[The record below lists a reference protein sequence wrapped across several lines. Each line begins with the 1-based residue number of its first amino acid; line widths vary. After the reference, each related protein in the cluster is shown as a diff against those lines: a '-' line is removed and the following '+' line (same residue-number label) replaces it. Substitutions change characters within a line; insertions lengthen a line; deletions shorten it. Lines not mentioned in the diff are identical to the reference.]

1 MGRIIVLAVVLLA
14 AFVTGI
20 VIGQTGGDDMVST
33 SALDAETSKVTQLQ
47 NQVAQLEGDLRTAR
61 EQLQVA
67 QAATPPATDTRAGDP
82 NSTTRGGDD
91 SDDSGDGDPSST
103 TKPKSP
109 TTTTK
114 SASGSDST
122 GESTT
127 YTVKAGENLWSVANN
142 VYGNAGYWRTIAEA
156 NGITSKTPLSPGRKL
171 KIPPKPNSAGSS
183 DSSSSGSSGSSSSGS
198 SSSGSS
204 SSGSSSSGSSV
215 D

>member
-14 AFVTGI
+14 AFVTGV

-67 QAATPPATDTRAGDP
+67 QAAAPPSTAGDP
-82 NSTTRGGDD
+82 NSTTRGGSGSA
-91 SDDSGDGDPSST
+91 SDGEGEGEGDGDSSSTT
-103 TKPKSP
+103 TKPKSS

-114 SASGSDST
+114 SASESGST
-122 GESTT
+122 GSWTT
-127 YTVKAGENLWSVANN
+127 YTVKSGENLWSVANI
-142 VYGNAGYWRTIAEA
+142 VYGDAAYWRTIAEA

-171 KIPPKPNSAGSS
+171 KIPPKPTSAG
-183 DSSSSGSSGSSSSGS
+183 SSSGS
-198 SSSGSS
+198 SSSGS

>member
-14 AFVTGI
+14 AFVTGV

-67 QAATPPATDTRAGDP
+67 QAAAPPPTDTRAGDP
-82 NSTTRGGDD
+82 NSTTRGGSGSG
-91 SDDSGDGDPSST
+91 SDGEGDGDSSSTT
-103 TKPKSP
+103 TKPKSS

-114 SASGSDST
+114 SASESGST
-122 GESTT
+122 GSWTT
-127 YTVKAGENLWSVANN
+127 HTVKSGENLWSVANI
-142 VYGNAGYWRTIAEA
+142 VYGDAAYWRTIAEA

-171 KIPPKPNSAGSS
+171 KIPPKPTSAGS
-183 DSSSSGSSGSSSSGS
+183 SSGSSSSS